1 MKVSLYK
8 FNWALETVP
17 CVANKNRWRVSFQKK
32 EVMKLPLKKLLKK
45 NGNT

>member
-1 MKVSLYK
+1 MKVSLHN
-8 FNWALETVP
+8 FNWVLEIVP
-17 CVANKNRWRVSFQKK
+17 CVANKKQMESIISKK